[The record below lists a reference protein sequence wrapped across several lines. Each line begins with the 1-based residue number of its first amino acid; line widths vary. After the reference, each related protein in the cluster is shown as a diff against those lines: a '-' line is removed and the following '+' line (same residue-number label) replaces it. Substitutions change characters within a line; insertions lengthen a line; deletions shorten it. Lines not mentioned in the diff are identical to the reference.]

1 MSDTQM
7 DPIDAERIRQ
17 QERAK
22 LQSKI
27 GDLEQ
32 TVQTLTSQLSSSS
45 QSPTGNVSSALADVL
60 DKLNSTLSR
69 TNTSSKQS
77 QDLSEVKQ
85 TLQQIME
92 KTAQQTQPA
101 PAQDGTKFDELKKQL
116 DTMQQRLWKSEA
128 LREAG
133 SDVIPD
139 LVAGSTEEEI
149 RTSVEHAK
157 RVYKEIEE
165 RILKSTIKPADEQV
179 VQAEENA
186 TQKPPQAVV
195 PQDGEQTTFNA
206 QQPPV
211 RAQQPM
217 IGPGPEPVLSES
229 GANLVQQ
236 LASLTDP
243 NERTRFFNEHRN
255 ALKSVAEAAG
265 ASYYG

>member
-32 TVQTLTSQLSSSS
+32 TVQNLTSQLSSSS
-45 QSPTGNVSSALADVL
+45 QSPAGSVSSALADVL

-69 TNTSSKQS
+69 TNASSKQS

-92 KTAQQTQPA
+92 QTAKQTQQA
-101 PAQDGTKFDELKKQL
+101 PAQEGQKFDELKKQL

-133 SDVIPD
+133 PEVIPD

-149 RTSVEHAK
+149 RASVERAK
-157 RVYKEIEE
+157 SVYKSIEE
-165 RILKSTIKPADEQV
+165 RILQTVSKPAETQA
-179 VQAEENA
+179 VQTAENA
-186 TQKPPQAVV
+186 QQQEAV
-195 PQDGEQTTFNA
+195 PQEGEQTTFNA

-229 GANLVQQ
+229 GAALVQQ

-243 NERTRFFNEHRN
+243 LARTQFFNEHRN